1 LGTDD
6 HKDKAQD
13 LEAMVSVPVEDQVQ
27 MVLEQ
32 LLVDDQLMED
42 L

>member
-1 LGTDD
+1 MGTHD
-6 HKDKAQD
+6 HKDKVQD
-13 LEAMVSVPVEDQVQ
+13 LEAMVSVPVEDQAQ

-32 LLVDDQLMED
+32 GLVDDQLMEV

>member
-1 LGTDD
+1 MGTDD

-27 MVLEQ
+27 MVLER
-32 LLVDDQLMED
+32 LVDDQLMED

>member
-1 LGTDD
+1 MGTDD
-6 HKDKAQD
+6 HKDKVQD

-27 MVLEQ
+27 MVLER
-32 LLVDDQLMED
+32 LVDDQLMED